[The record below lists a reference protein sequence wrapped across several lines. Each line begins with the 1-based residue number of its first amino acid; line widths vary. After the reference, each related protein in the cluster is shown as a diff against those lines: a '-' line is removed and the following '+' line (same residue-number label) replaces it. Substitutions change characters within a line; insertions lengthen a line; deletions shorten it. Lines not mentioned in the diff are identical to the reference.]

1 MSATFVI
8 VMNTKNLF
16 AYVLSALV
24 LIITVMA
31 LLGIWDIIDWQY
43 LQRYFGKTIQS
54 LIVIIISA
62 VVIYLIQSLL
72 FKKEPSNY
80 DDQKSRL

>member
-1 MSATFVI
+1 
-8 VMNTKNLF
+8 MNTRNLF

-24 LIITVMA
+24 LIITIMA
-31 LLGIWDIIDWQY
+31 LLGIWDVIDWNY

-54 LIVIIISA
+54 LIIIIISA

-72 FKKEPSNY
+72 FKKDSVNSYNEEKP
-80 DDQKSRL
+80 KL